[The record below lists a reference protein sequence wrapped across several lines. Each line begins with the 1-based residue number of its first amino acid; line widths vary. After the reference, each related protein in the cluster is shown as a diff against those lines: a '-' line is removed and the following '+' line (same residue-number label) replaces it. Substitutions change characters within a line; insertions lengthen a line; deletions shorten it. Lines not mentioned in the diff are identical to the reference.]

1 MKNEM
6 EISATYL
13 FLVELCCFRVKCLEE
28 CWRDKAKENYPDGSV
43 DESDKSQPLQCCWM
57 LFADNSHQYVSAVQR
72 DNAFVHDGWIHLTGA
87 FTAPSSSQGD
97 LFYLTACLSISLSL
111 SLSISLSICLI
122 YLSVYPSL
130 FFSLF
135 FSLSIPLDVY
145 LLVYLFIC
153 LSIYCLTR
161 IYRNGRL
168 GVKHR
173 YLLNIY
179 CLSVYLCIVYLL
191 FVYLSVY
198 LLSVYLLYV
207 YCLSIYLSVYL
218 LVSFSCFYLFIYLLS
233 VYLLSIYLLSTV
245 YLSIS

>member
-13 FLVELCCFRVKCLEE
+13 FLVELCCFRVQCLEE
-28 CWRDKAKENYPDGSV
+28 CWHDKAKVNYPDGSV

-57 LFADNSHQYVSAVQR
+57 LFADNSHQYVSAAQR

-87 FTAPSSSQGD
+87 FTAPSSSQGH
-97 LFYLTACLSISLSL
+97 LFYLSACLSLSL
-111 SLSISLSICLI
+111 SLSLSVSLSLSPCLSLSLSLSLLSLSLSLSICLI

-153 LSIYCLTR
+153 LSIYCLTL
-161 IYRNGRL
+161 IYRDG
-168 GVKHR
+168 
-173 YLLNIY
+173 
-179 CLSVYLCIVYLL
+179 
-191 FVYLSVY
+191 
-198 LLSVYLLYV
+198 
-207 YCLSIYLSVYL
+207 
-218 LVSFSCFYLFIYLLS
+218 
-233 VYLLSIYLLSTV
+233 
-245 YLSIS
+245 